1 MISAQDLI
9 EKILARS
16 TTDDCI
22 VVVKDKTQANLRWA
36 SSTLTTNGVIQ
47 ERSVTVRA
55 FIAMNVSMAAGA
67 VTRTNV
73 DESDFDAL
81 LSEAKAAAL
90 ASGPAEDFAPLAA
103 DVSFGDWLAPHIPTG
118 PDVFA
123 KFAPELGE
131 MMRRSQSDAIELFGY
146 AEHTHQ
152 TIWVGSKGGMRL
164 RHDSPV
170 GRVEMTGKSHSRSRS
185 TWDGIETH
193 DFSNVSVA
201 NIDKNIRQRLSW
213 QEKKI
218 DLPAGRY
225 DTVLPSGSVA
235 DLYVYMMWVSGGRDA
250 FEGQSVFSK
259 KGGGT
264 RVGEKLSN
272 VALQLFS
279 DSSHPQLSGAPF
291 VSASASSPFTS
302 VFSKG

>member
-193 DFSNVSVA
+193 DFS
-201 NIDKNIRQRLSW
+201 
-213 QEKKI
+213 
-218 DLPAGRY
+218 
-225 DTVLPSGSVA
+225 
-235 DLYVYMMWVSGGRDA
+235 
-250 FEGQSVFSK
+250 
-259 KGGGT
+259 
-264 RVGEKLSN
+264 
-272 VALQLFS
+272 
-279 DSSHPQLSGAPF
+279 
-291 VSASASSPFTS
+291 
-302 VFSKG
+302 